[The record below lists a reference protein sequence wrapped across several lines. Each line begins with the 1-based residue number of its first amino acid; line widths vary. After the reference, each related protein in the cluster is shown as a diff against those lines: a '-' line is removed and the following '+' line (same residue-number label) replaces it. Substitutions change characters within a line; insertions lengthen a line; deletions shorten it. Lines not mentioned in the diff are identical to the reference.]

1 MKLLL
6 IKNPG
11 SRAGRGKGL
20 WDFWEKGLAGAGVE
34 CRSVETTHLGHAR
47 QLAETANDADT
58 VVAVGGDGT
67 VNEVLD
73 GLIQSGDPTRRM
85 GVLYSGTSPD
95 FCRFHRIPTDPEG
108 ALRALL
114 CGHVRRADAVRIVH
128 INGDGEQTLSHFG
141 CSCSLGM
148 GASVARMSNNSRRLL
163 GDTLGTAQAVVRA
176 MLAHR
181 THSISFILDGEK
193 LALPQVNHVFVVK
206 NPFIASGLKL
216 DLEIAPDDGRL
227 YFVGLHG
234 FGRAQLLRSLPR
246 FYNGTIT
253 HAENVIVRECRQIE
267 AACDK
272 PVELEFDGDP
282 RGRLPIKITLLPKA
296 LKLIRPDHG

>member
-1 MKLLL
+1 MRLLL

-11 SRAGRGKGL
+11 SRAGRGKRL
-20 WDFWEKGLAGAGVE
+20 WDLWEAGLRGAGAAYRG
-34 CRSVETTHLGHAR
+34 VETTHVGHAR
-47 QLAETANDADT
+47 QLAQAADDVDV

-73 GLIQSGDPTRRM
+73 GLIQSGDPTRAM

-95 FCRFHRIPTDPEG
+95 FCRFHRIPTDPEQ

-114 CGHVRRADAVRIVH
+114 SGHVRGVDVVRIAH
-128 INGDGEQTLSHFG
+128 GTGDGEQTVSHFG

-148 GASVARMSNNSRRLL
+148 GAAVARMANRSRWLL

-176 MLAHR
+176 VLAHR
-181 THSISFILDGEK
+181 THSIDFALDGDK
-193 LALPQVNHVFVVK
+193 LTLTQVNHVFVVK

-227 YFVGLHG
+227 YFVGIHG

-246 FYNGTIT
+246 FYDGTIT
-253 HAENVIVRECRQIE
+253 STENVIVRECSRVG
-267 AACDK
+267 ASCSR
-272 PVELEFDGDP
+272 PVGLEFDGDP
-282 RGRLPIKITLLPKA
+282 RGCLPIDVALLPKA
-296 LKLIRPDHG
+296 LKLIGSDHG